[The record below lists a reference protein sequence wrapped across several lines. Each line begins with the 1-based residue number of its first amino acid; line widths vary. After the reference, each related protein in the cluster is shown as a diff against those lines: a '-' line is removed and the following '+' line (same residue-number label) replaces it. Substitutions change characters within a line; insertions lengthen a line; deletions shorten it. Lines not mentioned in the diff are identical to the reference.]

1 MFVAASAV
9 SVAVTAVC
17 HETKTLVRQQRR
29 SEERKW
35 MELKIWELLAFRPDP
50 GHSFMLGPK
59 PWPHQDL
66 RPAAPQTPDPRVG
79 FQAAHP
85 NPAPAFGLHR
95 AQERAPCARPLVAP
109 GCSGVLTNWQG
120 GSSGVP
126 LRTPPQQHHS
136 SSSTSQRAA
145 RPPADPDVAKL
156 QLPSGGC
163 CGNREDV
170 MSARC
175 VAALRPLTRPS
186 LVEANEATGQQRGDS
201 QSAWSV

>member
-1 MFVAASAV
+1 MAQPGPSASSSTNTGPEWV
-9 SVAVTAVC
+9 SRLHTLTLLQRSACTGPRNG
-17 HETKTLVRQQRR
+17 HLVRVRAR
-29 SEERKW
+29 
-35 MELKIWELLAFRPDP
+35 LL
-50 GHSFMLGPK
+50 M
-59 PWPHQDL
+59 
-66 RPAAPQTPDPRVG
+66 
-79 FQAAHP
+79 
-85 NPAPAFGLHR
+85 
-95 AQERAPCARPLVAP
+95 AP

-186 LVEANEATGQQRGDS
+186 LVGANEATGQQRGDS